1 MKRGTT
7 RSIRPA
13 LAGLVAA
20 VMVSTAAGQQ
30 APPKPPAV
38 GVVAAVRKPVT
49 QSSEYVGRIQAIERV
64 NLIARVAAFLD
75 ARLFTEGAE
84 VKKDQPLIGSSRTVP
99 ADVKRRRRR
108 SPA

>member
-1 MKRGTT
+1 
-7 RSIRPA
+7 
-13 LAGLVAA
+13 
-20 VMVSTAAGQQ
+20 MVSTAAGQQ